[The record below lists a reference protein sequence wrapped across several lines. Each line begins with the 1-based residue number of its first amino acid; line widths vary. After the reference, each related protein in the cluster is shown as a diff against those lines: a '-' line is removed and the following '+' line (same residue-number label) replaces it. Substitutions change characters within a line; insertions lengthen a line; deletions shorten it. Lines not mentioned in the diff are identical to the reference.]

1 MSYDSNEFERQRNMT
16 HYETKLEEFDTY
28 EDVFGGDRTPKYLN
42 KTCRVHLVFHTDIE
56 MEYDKVIRNSDII
69 KEEMVEYGI
78 CDTDTEFTFEVQKGD
93 DYVVVINILSK

>member
-1 MSYDSNEFERQRNMT
+1 MNAVNMT

-42 KTCRVHLVFHTDIE
+42 KTCRVHLVFLTDTD
-56 MEYDKVIRNSDII
+56 MDNKKAVKNTDII

-78 CDTDTEFTFEVQKGD
+78 IDTDTGFTFEVQEAD
-93 DYVVVINILSK
+93 EYAVVINILSK